1 MATKRKFEVFSAG
14 CATCH
19 EAIDAITREAGSS
32 AEVIVHDMKDIHV
45 VRRAKELGIRKVPAV
60 VIDGEL
66 AACCRGKGV
75 DMDVLRSAGLGRT
88 FIR

>member
-1 MATKRKFEVFSAG
+1 
-14 CATCH
+14 
-19 EAIDAITREAGSS
+19 
-32 AEVIVHDMKDIHV
+32 V